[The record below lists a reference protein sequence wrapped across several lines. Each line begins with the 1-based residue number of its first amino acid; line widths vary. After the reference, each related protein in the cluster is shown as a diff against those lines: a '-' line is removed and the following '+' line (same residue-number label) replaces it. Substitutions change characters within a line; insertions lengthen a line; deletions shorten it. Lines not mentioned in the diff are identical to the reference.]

1 MEPGIKS
8 KLSTDLGLI
17 KRRVESRVTE
27 LDEFCGNQHSKMSEM
42 VFEEKEGVKDL
53 PHKILGKW
61 EEYLLT
67 KKQFVMG
74 FSLWNLRQETAR
86 AKDFA
91 SFFYLRPGILKL
103 HVVNF
108 FLKVMFLIVRIL
120 TWAIFLALVLG
131 AIGLFIYGLDALIG
145 WATELIDNLRSK
157 DPSEMPKGIE

>member
-1 MEPGIKS
+1 
-8 KLSTDLGLI
+8 
-17 KRRVESRVTE
+17 
-27 LDEFCGNQHSKMSEM
+27 
-42 VFEEKEGVKDL
+42 
-53 PHKILGKW
+53 
-61 EEYLLT
+61 
-67 KKQFVMG
+67 VMG

-103 HVVNF
+103 HAVNF

-131 AIGLFIYGLDALIG
+131 AIGLVIYGLDALIG